1 MKAFLIDDE
10 PLALKRLR
18 RLIEEDG
25 RVQIVGSSSD
35 PRGVLEQLRDSRPDV
50 LFLDIEMPGLSGFDL
65 LEQLGSP
72 QPLVVFTTAYDQYA
86 LEAFKV
92 NSIDYLLKPIE
103 AEPLRRAIAKLQRII
118 RGSETRGDVDALL
131 RQVRQLVEEKKP
143 EYLVRVPSRVGN
155 RVEFI
160 DVSNVTHFYAQD
172 KLTFAA
178 TGTKE
183 YALDMTI
190 AELEQK
196 LPPQK
201 WIRIHRSTL
210 LNADAVRELRSW
222 FGGKLLVKLKD
233 GKTDLQ
239 VARERAAEVKSKL
252 GLKS

>member
-1 MKAFLIDDE
+1 M
-10 PLALKRLR
+10 
-18 RLIEEDG
+18 
-25 RVQIVGSSSD
+25 
-35 PRGVLEQLRDSRPDV
+35 
-50 LFLDIEMPGLSGFDL
+50 
-65 LEQLGSP
+65 
-72 QPLVVFTTAYDQYA
+72 
-86 LEAFKV
+86 
-92 NSIDYLLKPIE
+92 
-103 AEPLRRAIAKLQRII
+103 
-118 RGSETRGDVDALL
+118 
-131 RQVRQLVEEKKP
+131 
-143 EYLVRVPSRVGN
+143 
-155 RVEFI
+155 
-160 DVSNVTHFYAQD
+160 THFYAQD

-178 TGTKE
+178 TGSKE

-252 GLKS
+252 GLKT